1 MENQA
6 PEKPRQKSSKMP
18 PPKHRLKPPL
28 KPATRKSFP
37 RSPQKPILILTLKM
51 KTKMNLKMT
60 PKTPLKKLLEM
71 LLKMLLEMLLELLK
85 KTPVANLVNQ
95 PKPHL

>member
-1 MENQA
+1 
-6 PEKPRQKSSKMP
+6 
-18 PPKHRLKPPL
+18 
-28 KPATRKSFP
+28 
-37 RSPQKPILILTLKM
+37 
-51 KTKMNLKMT
+51 MNLKMT